1 MIKGAERIICAVDVK
16 DQKSGAELVA
26 ALGSSVGTI
35 KLGKEFFVAEG
46 PQGVRTVAGGR
57 PLFLDLK
64 FHDIPNT
71 VAGAVRSALHLH
83 PAMMTIHASG
93 GAAMMRAAV
102 TAAHAEGD
110 EAPWI
115 LAVTILTSLS
125 DEDLGAVGQA
135 TPVSDQVRRLARL
148 AQESGCNGVIC
159 APSEV
164 AILRRECGPDFK
176 LVTPGVRP
184 SGSDQGDQKR
194 VMTPK
199 EAIEAGADLLVIGR
213 PITSAPDPVVAAQEI
228 AAQIA

>member
-1 MIKGAERIICAVDVK
+1 MAKGAERIICAVDVK
-16 DQKSGAELVA
+16 DQKSGADLVV
-26 ALGSSVGTI
+26 ALGGSVGTI

-46 PQGVRTVAGGR
+46 PQGVRKVAGGR

-93 GAAMMRAAV
+93 GAAMMRAAGD
-102 TAAHAEGD
+102 AAHGEAD

-115 LAVTILTSLS
+115 LAVTVLTSMG
-125 DEDLGAVGQA
+125 DDDLGAVGQA
-135 TPVSDQVRRLARL
+135 TPATDQVLRLAHL
-148 AQESGCNGVIC
+148 AQKSGCSGVIC

-164 AILRRECGPDFK
+164 ATLRRECGVDFK

-184 SGSDQGDQKR
+184 VGSATGDQKR

-199 EAIEAGADLLVIGR
+199 EAIDAGADLLVIGR
-213 PITSAPDPVVAAQEI
+213 PITQAPDPAAAAREI
-228 AAQIA
+228 AAEIA